1 MTLLIA
7 GFAGLAALVSLAD
20 VTWRH
25 VGAGMA
31 GNSYW
36 LTVDPN
42 DDETLFYAPAAA
54 RTSGMTARRKCE
66 GPCLRCRNLI

>member
-1 MTLLIA
+1 MKLLIA

-25 VGAGMA
+25 VGAGMG

-42 DDETLFYAPAAA
+42 DDETLFYAPAGGAYVGHDSE
-54 RTSGMTARRKCE
+54 TEM
-66 GPCLRCRNLI
+66 